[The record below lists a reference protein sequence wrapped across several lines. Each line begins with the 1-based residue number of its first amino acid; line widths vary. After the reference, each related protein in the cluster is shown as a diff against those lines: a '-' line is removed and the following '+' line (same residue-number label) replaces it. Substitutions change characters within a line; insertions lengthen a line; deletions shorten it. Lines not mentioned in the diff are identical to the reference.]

1 MAPRRAKKDTLR
13 QVRAE
18 AYRAVVRSA
27 AERVFA
33 EHGFAGARV
42 EQIAQAAGVSVGTIY
57 RAYPG
62 KKREIYRDLQVQR
75 GTELIGRTQGV
86 GIEAWRRRG
95 DVLDGMLAGLG
106 ALAEYFMRH
115 PDYLRIVLREEKAW
129 TSGPSRQSAAQT
141 VMWNEGMG
149 GAQEAIRQGID
160 AGLLIDDA
168 PEVMARTSA
177 AMQQA
182 HLGYWLESGQ
192 RERSEQVVA
201 RLQRQFL
208 RAFCRPEVLAARLA
222 PFEPDAEQ
230 RRSDNMWSTA

>member
-18 AYRAVVRSA
+18 AYRAVVRRA
-27 AERVFA
+27 AERVIA

-42 EQIAQAAGVSVGTIY
+42 EEIAKEAGVSVGTIY

-95 DVLDGMLAGLG
+95 DVLDGILAGLG

-129 TSGPSRQSAAQT
+129 ASGPVRQSAAQT

-149 GAQEAIRQGID
+149 GAEDAIRQGIA
-160 AGLLIDDA
+160 AGLLVADA
-168 PEVMARTSA
+168 PEIMARTSV

-182 HLGYWLESGQ
+182 HLAYWLEAGQ
-192 RERSEQVVA
+192 RERPEQVTA

-208 RAFCRPEVLAARLA
+208 RAFCRPEALAVRLA
-222 PFEPDAEQ
+222 PLGDHAGPQPAES
-230 RRSDNMWSTA
+230 RSHA

>member
-18 AYRAVVRSA
+18 AYRAVVRRA

-42 EQIAQAAGVSVGTIY
+42 EQIAKEAGVSVGTIY

-62 KKREIYRDLQVQR
+62 KKREIYRDIQVQR

-95 DVLDGMLAGLG
+95 DVLDAMLAGVGSLV
-106 ALAEYFMRH
+106 EYLMRH

-129 TSGPSRQSAAQT
+129 ASGPTRQSAAQT

-149 GAQEAIRQGID
+149 GALETIRQGID

-168 PEVMARTSA
+168 PEVMARTLA
-177 AMQQA
+177 AMHQA

-192 RERSEQVVA
+192 REPPEQVVG

-208 RAFCRPEVLAARLA
+208 RAFCRPEVLVARLA
-222 PFEPDAEQ
+222 PVEHAAGPQTSEA
-230 RRSDNMWSTA
+230 RSNA